1 MMQWFASG
9 AIMRRREF
17 FKLLGSAAV
26 WPIAARAQ
34 QSTQKKHLG
43 VLMNET
49 ADNPE
54 AQDRYAAFLQ
64 GLQEAG
70 WAVGR
75 NLRIDIRWGAGDVD
89 RLRRYAAELV
99 SLAPD
104 VILAQ
109 GSSTMRPLLQATR
122 TVPIV
127 FPISSDPVGAGFVD
141 SLAQPGGN
149 ATGFMSFEYSLSA
162 KWLELLKETAPTI
175 TRVAVLRDANQGS
188 GTSLYAI
195 IQAMAPSLRVE
206 VTPVNIRDAGE
217 IERAIEVIARGANG
231 GLIVTTGGSVDLR
244 RDLIIALAAR
254 HKLPAVYGER
264 NFVTAGGLI
273 SYGPNY
279 VDQYRRAASYVDRI
293 LKGEKPADLPVQ
305 APTKYELVINLKTAK
320 ALDLTIPPS
329 LLARADEVIE

>member
-1 MMQWFASG
+1 V
-9 AIMRRREF
+9 RRRDF
-17 FKLLGSAAV
+17 IKVVVGSVSA
-26 WPIAARAQ
+26 WPLAARAQ
-34 QSTQKKHLG
+34 QSGHMKHLA

-54 AQDRYAAFLQ
+54 GQSRFAAFLQ

-75 NLRIDIRWGAGDVD
+75 NLRIDIRWGAGDID

-104 VILAQ
+104 AILGQ

-127 FPISSDPVGAGFVD
+127 FPVSSDPVGAGFVD
-141 SLAQPGGN
+141 SLARPGGN
-149 ATGFMSFEYSLSA
+149 ATGFMSFEYSLSG
-162 KWLELLKETAPTI
+162 KWLELLMETAPTI
-175 TRVAVLRDANQGS
+175 TRVAVLRDPNQGS
-188 GTSLYAI
+188 GTSMYAI

-206 VTPVNIRDAGE
+206 VTPVNMRDAGE
-217 IERAIEVIARGANG
+217 IERAIEVFTRVSNG
-231 GLIVTTGGSVDLR
+231 GLIVTSGGSIDVH

-273 SYGPNY
+273 SYGPDF

-293 LKGEKPADLPVQ
+293 LRGEKPADIPVQ

-320 ALDLTIPPS
+320 ALGLTIPPAV
-329 LLARADEVIE
+329 LARADAVID